1 MKHLLIVTVILII
14 GFLEAK
20 AQIRMV
26 TPEGKV
32 VLLFDNGTW
41 KYEEVKAKTVL
52 PSARVKSE
60 VEIAKPI
67 VLKDIELES
76 IVVIKGE
83 SAKLAKF
90 NSKKNTIKCNFQ
102 IISKNN
108 KVVLKTEWKILEEEG
123 FRFFGFITKKSK
135 IDLELS
141 NNEIVSLQYA
151 KDFEP
156 KEYPNYGFSIFS
168 AELELSEN
176 QIRSLQKGF
185 VKKASMKWS
194 RRLESYT
201 VFDPDYFLKELPK
214 IME

>member
-1 MKHLLIVTVILII
+1 MKYLLIVLILLA
-14 GFLEAK
+14 GFFKTEA
-20 AQIRMV
+20 QMRMT

-41 KYEEVKAKTVL
+41 KYEEVKAEEIMI
-52 PSARVKSE
+52 AAAVKSE
-60 VEIAKPI
+60 EEISKPI
-67 VLKDIELES
+67 VLKDIDLES

-141 NNEIVSLQYA
+141 NGEIVSLQYA

-168 AELELSEN
+168 AELELNEN
-176 QIRSLQKGF
+176 QIRSLQKGYI
-185 VKKASMKWS
+185 KTSSMKWS
-194 RRLESYT
+194 RRLESYA
-201 VFDPDYFLKELPK
+201 VFDPDYFIKELPK